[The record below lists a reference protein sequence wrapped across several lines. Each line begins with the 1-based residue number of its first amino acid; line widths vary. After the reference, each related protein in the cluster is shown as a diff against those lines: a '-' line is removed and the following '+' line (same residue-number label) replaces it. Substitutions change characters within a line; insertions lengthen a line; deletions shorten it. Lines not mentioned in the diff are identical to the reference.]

1 MQKGNEM
8 KSGPRLRPALPG
20 AVLVL
25 TLAACGEGGGR
36 PPAAGEA
43 PPPDTVVITEVFH
56 TVRDTM
62 LDIDSPAV
70 WHGPGGQH
78 WLLVTAKVGDVIRV
92 HDATTG
98 EHLRDVG
105 GSGAGPGQFER
116 PNGVAVMDDLLF
128 VVERDNRRVQVLA
141 LPDFRSLGFYGGA
154 ELVKPYGIAIQR
166 KEPAKYITWITDS
179 YELVEDSVP
188 PDSALGRRVREYDVT
203 VAAGRAS
210 ATLMRTFGDTM
221 GYGRLKVVESIQVDP
236 ANGRLLIAEEL
247 EGESQLKAY
256 TLDGRFT
263 GDTVAAQFFPNQAE
277 GIVLYTCADT
287 AGYWVATDQ
296 GKVRNTFH
304 VFDRMTLE
312 HLASFH
318 GAGVLNTDG
327 IALTQ
332 VPMPG
337 FAAGGFYA
345 VHDDGNVAGF
355 SWEAIARATGLRAD
369 CTQPA
374 GRAAAAP

>member
-1 MQKGNEM
+1 MLHGA
-8 KSGPRLRPALPG
+8 SFRPALPG
-20 AVLVL
+20 GFLALA
-25 TLAACGEGGGR
+25 LAACGGSEGR
-36 PPAAGEA
+36 SPATGQAEA
-43 PPPDTVVITEVFH
+43 PPDTVVITEVFH
-56 TVRDTM
+56 TVRDTT

-78 WLLVTAKVGDVIRV
+78 WLLVTAKAGDVIRV

-98 EHLRDVG
+98 VHLRDVG
-105 GSGAGPGQFER
+105 EAGMGLGQFER
-116 PNGVAVMDDLLF
+116 PNGVAVVDDLLF
-128 VVERDNRRVQVLA
+128 VVERDNRRVQVLT
-141 LPDFRSLGFYGGA
+141 LPDFRPLGTYGGT

-166 KEPAKYITWITDS
+166 RAPTKYVTWITDS
-179 YELVEDSVP
+179 YELVPDSVP
-188 PDSALGRRVREYDVT
+188 PDSALGRRVREYDLTVT
-203 VAAGRAS
+203 PARVT
-210 ATLMRTFGDTM
+210 ATLLRTFGDTL
-221 GYGRLKVVESIQVDP
+221 GVGRLKVVESIQADP

-263 GDTVAAQFFPNQAE
+263 GDTVPARFFPNQAE

-296 GKVRNTFH
+296 GKVKNTFH
-304 VFDRMTLE
+304 VFDRMTLA
-312 HLASFH
+312 HVASFH

-337 FAAGGFYA
+337 FPAGAFYA

-355 SWEAIARATGLRAD
+355 SWEAIAKATGLQANCLLAARGPE
-369 CTQPA
+369 PA
-374 GRAAAAP
+374 P